1 MCAHPPSTS
10 LPSCWR
16 QGARPSAL
24 CCWTKGSV
32 ASSICVRVSATQM
45 SAAAK
50 APPDGAGAES
60 GAGQGRASR
69 TLLPR
74 LPRKFQEISTLAS
87 SGVDTVA
94 GVFPWPGTGA
104 EDTRA

>member
-32 ASSICVRVSATQM
+32 ASSICVRSLCQ

-60 GAGQGRASR
+60 GGGRGGR

-87 SGVDTVA
+87 SGADTVA